1 MRSFTGEAM
10 TPPVIPAAAKT
21 IVCLLLELP
30 VNAEE
35 TPAMLDCY
43 NLLREI
49 NDPKTDFDDRFA
61 ATIALQRLRGEQW
74 KFNEKTAD
82 AALQVKP

>member
-1 MRSFTGEAM
+1 M
-10 TPPVIPAAAKT
+10 TQPKIPAAAKT
-21 IVCLLLELP
+21 MVCLLLELP
-30 VNAEE
+30 ADTEE
-35 TPAMLDCY
+35 TPAMRDCY
-43 NLLREI
+43 DLLREI

-82 AALQVKP
+82 AATQVKP